1 MPGSVK
7 RGELEL
13 VSLHGAHLLKPRP
26 PLRPLCRIHPA
37 AGTTVG
43 ALQLWGHKQVSFLL
57 PFFFF
62 FFFGQAS
69 SMRKFPGK
77 GLKLS
82 HSSDNVE
89 SLMARPLGNSSSATF
104 DGEEPPGALC

>member
-7 RGELEL
+7 GGELEL

-26 PLRPLCRIHPA
+26 PTEASVQDPSRGWHHGGSSA
-37 AGTTVG
+37 TVG
-43 ALQLWGHKQVSFLL
+43 SQTGFVSFA
-57 PFFFF
+57 FFF